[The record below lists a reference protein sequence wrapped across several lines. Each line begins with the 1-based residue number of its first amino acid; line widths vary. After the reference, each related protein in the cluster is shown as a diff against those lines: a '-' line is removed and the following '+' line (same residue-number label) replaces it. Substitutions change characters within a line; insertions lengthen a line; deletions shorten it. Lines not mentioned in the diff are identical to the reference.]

1 MWHNPL
7 QGAGAS
13 AGLFLKGL
21 CVIDDVAYFGLSH
34 SMQRSARASA
44 AANGQLAAVHL
55 PTARLLFLRTLGT
68 RGLVN
73 VVSAPHLSVA
83 STYAAIVTLPAHAA
97 HALPLYRE
105 LGRTDGASVN
115 EPLLIP
121 NRDVSRDGT
130 VSQSRA
136 SGALAAG
143 ASDLYQGS
151 QVGTA
156 DPQVQ
161 PERTAAAG
169 EQAAGGAAAAGE
181 QHQDVERASQSGA
194 APERSAGIGA
204 VSWASAAE
212 LDNTTAVESVLGRD
226 AHAGAD
232 RSAGSDSVSGNEA
245 SQHVPSQGAL
255 PREDPLPTS
264 REDRAQL
271 QQSASPVGRLA
282 GDAEAGLAAQL
293 AAEGASKVGLGDAR
307 MGTGQLSWSSGI
319 ARMDLSRKGE
329 TLKPGETFVP
339 ETACLKLGTVAASAS
354 FLALRVRH

>member
-1 MWHNPL
+1 MWQNAL

-34 SMQRSARASA
+34 GMKRSARAST

-55 PTARLLFLRTLGT
+55 PTARLLFLRTIGT
-68 RGLVN
+68 RGLLN

-97 HALPLYRE
+97 QALPLYRA

-115 EPLLIP
+115 DPLLIP
-121 NRDVSRDGT
+121 NGDVSGGGT
-130 VSQSRA
+130 MPQSRA

-143 ASDLYQGS
+143 ASDLHQGS

-156 DPQVQ
+156 DPQVL
-161 PERTAAAG
+161 PERAAAAG
-169 EQAAGGAAAAGE
+169 ERAAAGAAAAGE
-181 QHQDVERASQSGA
+181 RHQDVELSSQSGA
-194 APERSAGIGA
+194 APERSEGAGA

-212 LDNTTAVESVLGRD
+212 LDNATAVESVLGRD
-226 AHAGAD
+226 AHADAD
-232 RSAGSDSVSGNEA
+232 RSAGGDSVSGNED

-255 PREDPLPTS
+255 PQEDLLPTP

-271 QQSASPVGRLA
+271 EQSASPVGRLA

-293 AAEGASKVGLGDAR
+293 AAEGASKIALGDAR

-339 ETACLKLGTVAASAS
+339 ETARLQLGTVADFAS
-354 FLALRVRH
+354 FVALRVRH